1 MEKSKNFTEGNVMKQ
16 LLIFS
21 TPLFLSNLLQLAY
34 NMIDMIIVGRVMG
47 KTGIS
52 AVSVGGDIANFLT
65 FLAMGFSNAAQV
77 IIAQMIGAGEHRK
90 IAKFV
95 ASMYSFL
102 TLCAVALSVV
112 CLVLRNPI
120 LKIMNTPAES
130 YEQAL
135 GYATVCIAGL
145 VFIYGYNMV
154 SALLRGMGDS
164 IHPFVFISMAA
175 VINTALDVLLVVKFQ
190 MGAAGAALATVI
202 SQGASFVCC
211 SCYIY
216 AKRES
221 YNLKFKIGYFVKWD
235 WELLKELMKLGIPMA
250 IKSASIQFSKLF
262 VNSWI
267 NSYGVAVSAF
277 AGIANKINST
287 TNLLSNAFNTA
298 GASMIGQNIGA
309 QKYERVK
316 KVMGAVFKVTLSVA
330 TVLSVL
336 FVLFPGAVYGIFTE
350 EKDVI
355 EIGMKYVPIAV
366 LIFYGSALRSGMNAL
381 INGSG
386 NYKINFATAIF
397 DGVINRIGFALLFGV
412 VFSMKQYGFWLGDA
426 LAGYTPFFIGIVF
439 YWSGAWKKGVKFQSE
454 K

>member
-1 MEKSKNFTEGNVMKQ
+1 MKRAGNFTEGNVMKQ

-95 ASMYSFL
+95 SSMYTFL
-102 TLCAVALSVV
+102 TLCAVILSIS
-112 CLVLRNPI
+112 CLFLRNPI
-120 LKIMNTPAES
+120 LRIMNTPSES
-130 YEQAL
+130 YAEAL

-164 IHPFVFISMAA
+164 VHPFLFISMAA
-175 VINTALDVLLVVKFQ
+175 VINIALDVLLVIKFN

-202 SQGASFVCC
+202 SQGTSFICC
-211 SCYIY
+211 SGYIY
-216 AKRES
+216 AKRDT
-221 YNLKFKIGYFVKWD
+221 YNLKFRLGDFLKLD
-235 WELLKELMKLGIPMA
+235 WELLGELMKLGIPMA
-250 IKSASIQFSKLF
+250 IKSASVQFSKLF

-277 AGIANKINST
+277 AGIANKISST

-309 QKYERVK
+309 QKYGRVK
-316 KVMGAVFKVTLSVA
+316 KVMGAVFRVTLSVA
-330 TVLSVL
+330 TFLSII
-336 FVLFPGAVYGIFTE
+336 FILFPGSVYGIFTE

-366 LIFYGSALRSGMNAL
+366 LLFYGSALRSGMNAL

-412 VFSMKQYGFWLGDA
+412 LFSMKQYGFWLGDA
-426 LAGYTPFFIGIVF
+426 LAGYTPFFIGIIF
-439 YWSGAWKKGVKFQSE
+439 YCSGAWKKGVKFQRE